1 MLIRRRDKNRR
12 PRTCRAD
19 FLTFTCSKRSY
30 TTTLPVRRRNTSRK
44 AARKASVEARR
55 LVPSDCAVWVRSWHT
70 KDGGTAF
77 SRFVLPTAR
86 LPFVARNELA
96 IATKSIASVLPHAKR
111 TPWVPSKYAEGERR
125 CGRDA
130 LNNTSC
136 ECVVAKA
143 NEADCLANAEV
154 QTREEGGSCI

>member
-1 MLIRRRDKNRR
+1 MCIFEDG
-12 PRTCRAD
+12 TRAA
-19 FLTFTCSKRSY
+19 T
-30 TTTLPVRRRNTSRK
+30 

-125 CGRDA
+125 WGKHVRKGEA
-130 LNNTSC
+130 LIKFAIVC
-136 ECVVAKA
+136 
-143 NEADCLANAEV
+143 
-154 QTREEGGSCI
+154 

>member
-1 MLIRRRDKNRR
+1 MPI
-12 PRTCRAD
+12 
-19 FLTFTCSKRSY
+19 
-30 TTTLPVRRRNTSRK
+30 RRRNTSRK

-86 LPFVARNELA
+86 LPFVACNELA

-125 CGRDA
+125 YGRDA

-154 QTREEGGSCI
+154 QTREEGGSLIIEYMPLHSCRGRICTH